1 MPLIDAI
8 VRAHLRLESVVQCL
22 SCAGL
27 LHASYHAAAAVHL
40 GIENSKGDD
49 AATVAEVDRNLAI
62 AAPLDVVDI
71 LCAVGKLAT
80 TDGVLLRDCP
90 FRHRFSGGSGA
101 SQRRSY
107 STIGTSG
114 NPGEE
119 GRHTVKS
126 FLCNVNGN
134 ASSYAVHHGVRCHI
148 THSSIASSST
158 RSIPISQTEDAT

>member
-1 MPLIDAI
+1 MLNSLLVSGCHFLLDGVHDILVGVHHLRGGRAKQFLDREPFFSLPLIDAI

-71 LCAVGKLAT
+71 LCAVGKFAAA
-80 TDGVLLRDCP
+80 DEYR
-90 FRHRFSGGSGA
+90 
-101 SQRRSY
+101 
-107 STIGTSG
+107 GT
-114 NPGEE
+114 E
-119 GRHTVKS
+119 
-126 FLCNVNGN
+126 
-134 ASSYAVHHGVRCHI
+134 
-148 THSSIASSST
+148 
-158 RSIPISQTEDAT
+158 